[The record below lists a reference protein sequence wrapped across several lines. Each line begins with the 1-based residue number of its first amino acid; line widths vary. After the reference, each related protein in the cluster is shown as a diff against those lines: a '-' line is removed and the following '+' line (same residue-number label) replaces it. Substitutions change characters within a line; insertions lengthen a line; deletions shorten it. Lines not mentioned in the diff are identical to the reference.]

1 MITIEDA
8 YSYFYNERLFSDDW
22 LMAENNRQEQS
33 LKMATNQINRLKFSK
48 YTDKNKEDNFKR
60 AICEQAL
67 YLIQTQNTQRAK
79 LIEQGVTSFSVEGL
93 SESYSSNGSRPK
105 QNKICSEAM
114 EYLKPY
120 LVGCVSIC

>member
-8 YSYFYNERLFSDDW
+8 YSYFYNERLFAEDW
-22 LMAENNRQEQS
+22 LMAENNKQEQS
-33 LKMATNQINRLKFSK
+33 LKMASNQINRLKFSN
-48 YTDKNKEDNFKR
+48 YTDDNKEDNLNK

-67 YLIQTQNTQRAK
+67 YLIQNQNTQRSR

-93 SESYSSNGSRPK
+93 SESYDVSKASK
-105 QNKICSEAM
+105 KICSEAM

-120 LVGCVSIC
+120 LIGCVSIC

>member
-22 LMAENNRQEQS
+22 LMAENNKQEQS
-33 LKMATNQINRLKFSK
+33 LKMASNQINRLRFSK
-48 YTDKNKEDNFKR
+48 YTDEYKEDNLKK

-67 YLIQTQNTQRAK
+67 YLIQTQNTKRYR
-79 LIEQGVTSFSVEGL
+79 LIEQGVTSFNVEGL
-93 SESYSSNGSRPK
+93 SESYDISKARK
-105 QNKICSEAM
+105 KVCTEAI

-120 LVGCVSIC
+120 LIGCASIC

>member
-8 YSYFYNERLFSDDW
+8 YSYFYNERLFAEDW
-22 LMAENNRQEQS
+22 LMAENNKQEQS
-33 LKMATNQINRLKFSK
+33 LKMASNQINRLKFSK
-48 YTDKNKEDNFKR
+48 YIDKDKDTNMKR

-67 YLIQTQNTQRAK
+67 YLIQTQNTQRSR

-93 SESYSSNGSRPK
+93 SESYDVTKASK
-105 QNKICSEAM
+105 KICSEAM

-120 LVGCVSIC
+120 MLGCVSIC

>member
-8 YSYFYNERLFSDDW
+8 YSYFYNERLFAEDW

-48 YTDKNKEDNFKR
+48 YTDKDKEDNLKK
-60 AICEQAL
+60 AVCEQAL

-93 SESYSSNGSRPK
+93 SESYNASKVSK
-105 QNKICSEAM
+105 KICSEAM

-120 LVGCVSIC
+120 LIGCVSIC

>member
-1 MITIEDA
+1 MISIEDA
-8 YSYFYNERLFSDDW
+8 YSYFYNERLFAEDW
-22 LMAENNRQEQS
+22 LMAENNKQEQS

-48 YTDKNKEDNFKR
+48 YTDKDKEVNVKR

-67 YLIQTQNTQRAK
+67 YLIQTQNTQRSR

-93 SESYSSNGSRPK
+93 SESYDVSKISK
-105 QNKICSEAM
+105 KICSEAM

-120 LVGCVSIC
+120 LIGCVSIC

>member
-1 MITIEDA
+1 MVTIEDA

-22 LMAENNRQEQS
+22 LMAEDNRQEQS
-33 LKMATNQINRLKFSK
+33 LKMAMNQINRLRFSK
-48 YTDKNKEDNFKR
+48 YIDKNKEANLKK

-67 YLIQTQNTQRAK
+67 YLIQTQNTQRSR

-93 SESYSSNGSRPK
+93 SESYDITKASK
-105 QNKICSEAM
+105 KICTEAM

>member
-1 MITIEDA
+1 MVTIEEA

-22 LMAENNRQEQS
+22 LMAENNKQEQS
-33 LKMATNQINRLKFSK
+33 LKMASNQINRLRFST
-48 YTDKNKEDNFKR
+48 YTDKNKENNLKK

-67 YLIQTQNTQRAK
+67 YLIQTQNTQRTR

-93 SESYSSNGSRPK
+93 SESYDTVKSSK
-105 QNKICSEAM
+105 KICSDAM

-120 LVGCVSIC
+120 LMGCVCIC

>member
-8 YSYFYNERLFSDDW
+8 YSYFYNERLFAEDW
-22 LMAENNRQEQS
+22 LMAENNKQEQS
-33 LKMATNQINRLKFSK
+33 LKMASNQINRLKFSK

-93 SESYSSNGSRPK
+93 SESYDVSKAS
-105 QNKICSEAM
+105 KIICTEAM

-120 LVGCVSIC
+120 LIGCASIC

>member
-8 YSYFYNERLFSDDW
+8 YSYFYNERLFAEDW

-48 YTDKNKEDNFKR
+48 HTDKDKEDNLKK

-93 SESYSSNGSRPK
+93 SESYNASKVSK
-105 QNKICSEAM
+105 KICIEAM

-120 LVGCVSIC
+120 LIGCVSIC